1 MGTIIQNKV
10 FHRSC
15 ERIVMPY
22 FTCDE
27 TIRAIANS
35 LTETTVKGA
44 TGDGNG
50 ADSFLFAAINAHID
64 SENFI

>member
-1 MGTIIQNKV
+1 
-10 FHRSC
+10 
-15 ERIVMPY
+15 MPY

-35 LTETTVKGA
+35 LTETAVKGA